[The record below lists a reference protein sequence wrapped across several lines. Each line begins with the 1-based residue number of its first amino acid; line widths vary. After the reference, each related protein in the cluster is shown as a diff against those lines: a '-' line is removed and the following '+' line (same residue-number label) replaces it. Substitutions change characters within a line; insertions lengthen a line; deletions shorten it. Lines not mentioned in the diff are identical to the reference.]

1 MERFSEDI
9 IKLFEIFKEETGKYK
24 DLNLEKVEFEGKEL
38 KEIAE
43 KIKAGGTPSTSNP
56 EYWHDNFEDID
67 NENFFG
73 WRDINKDLFSKMYI
87 DKYTKVI
94 TKKGYKKSSTWLV
107 PENSILLAIA
117 SNSKGLLTISKVPM
131 CINQN
136 ILGIVIDHSKYDV
149 RYVYFFLKNHYS
161 KLTQKG
167 FGNLTKRSESK
178 VKVLVPKPLRNYTS
192 YDIQKAIADFIEFV
206 TLKSEE
212 IQKLMDEIISK
223 TALLRKTLLV
233 KLFTKLPYKKR
244 NGKED
249 LTDLFKLFDEVFK
262 KEFREYK
269 DLNLKK
275 VKFKKEELGNIAKEI
290 INGFAYGK
298 SVDEGL
304 PHLRPNNI
312 GEDGNLNFL
321 KVKYIPNNEKKKR
334 KLYLLKA
341 GDILF
346 NNTNSID
353 LVGKTC
359 YINSDMEAVFSNHI
373 TRIRVKEDYD
383 SKYLALNLQSLFIS
397 GYFKNI
403 ATRWVNQAGI
413 NIERLKETKIP
424 IPEPLENSYTSYDIQ
439 KAIANFVEFITER
452 HIKTLK
458 EIQELSDK
466 LEKYLLKKF
475 FKAVSEASNDGKSK

>member
-87 DKYTKVI
+87 DKYAKVI

-223 TALLRKTLLV
+223 TELLRKNLLI
-233 KLFTKLPYKKR
+233 KLFTKLPNKKK
-244 NGKED
+244 NSKKYLKDVIKLFE
-249 LTDLFKLFDEVFK
+249 LFKEETGKYNDLDLRKV
-262 KEFREYK
+262 EFREVYIFK
-269 DLNLKK
+269 EIEDQLIPVSALNLKHDVVREFEESYK
-275 VKFKKEELGNIAKEI
+275 QNNPDLELYPVYSASANPIGYLPEEYAPSKLVVSNKENPDISFATDGNASAGTNFI
-290 INGFAYGK
+290 IHYGK
-298 SVDEGL
+298 Y
-304 PHLRPNNI
+304 
-312 GEDGNLNFL
+312 
-321 KVKYIPNNEKKKR
+321 YI
-334 KLYLLKA
+334 
-341 GDILF
+341 
-346 NNTNSID
+346 NNTRKVIKFNE
-353 LVGKTC
+353 GEKQYYT
-359 YINSDMEAVFSNHI
+359 
-373 TRIRVKEDYD
+373 
-383 SKYLALNLQSLFIS
+383 KYLYFTLQDMKKTYNFNRDHKATSENLKQVKIS
-397 GYFKNI
+397 
-403 ATRWVNQAGI
+403 
-413 NIERLKETKIP
+413 IP
-424 IPEPLENSYTSYDIQ
+424 KPLGDYSSYDIQ
-439 KAIANFVEFITER
+439 KAIADFVEFINRKLDFCKEFAEAYKLKS
-452 HIKTLK
+452 IKFN
-458 EIQELSDK
+458 K
-466 LEKYLLKKF
+466 LLLRKIF
-475 FKAVSEASNDGKSK
+475 G